1 MSNNNLCEETI
12 SRTDEGQPRPK
23 YIFNKCGTN
32 LYFFTLQRFG
42 PSPSLNF
49 KGMLTSSYFCL
60 WQNSVITIVLNPLKS
75 CNRFGEME
83 KVQVVL
89 DGHSGRSRGFA
100 FIYYASVD
108 DAAEVGEQI

>member
-1 MSNNNLCEETI
+1 
-12 SRTDEGQPRPK
+12 
-23 YIFNKCGTN
+23 
-32 LYFFTLQRFG
+32 
-42 PSPSLNF
+42 
-49 KGMLTSSYFCL
+49 
-60 WQNSVITIVLNPLKS
+60 
-75 CNRFGEME
+75 ME